1 MNFENIQLIGTIV
14 LVCAG
19 VIGALIGLVQL
30 RAYLAEQPDP
40 KLTYLTK
47 SDFEQQFDH
56 FCVDLESIE
65 RLVHVNA
72 EQTAALSA
80 QMQIIL
86 QRVHE
91 LSTKIDRLQEKTFA

>member
-1 MNFENIQLIGTIV
+1 MDLSNAQIVGTFVLICIGLIG
-14 LVCAG
+14 G
-19 VIGALIGLVQL
+19 LIGLFQL
-30 RAYLAEQPDP
+30 RAYLSEKPDP

-56 FCVDLESIE
+56 FRADLEAIE
-65 RLVHVNA
+65 ELVHSNA
-72 EQTAALSA
+72 EQTAALAA

-91 LSTKIDRLQEKTFA
+91 LATKIDRLQEKIFA